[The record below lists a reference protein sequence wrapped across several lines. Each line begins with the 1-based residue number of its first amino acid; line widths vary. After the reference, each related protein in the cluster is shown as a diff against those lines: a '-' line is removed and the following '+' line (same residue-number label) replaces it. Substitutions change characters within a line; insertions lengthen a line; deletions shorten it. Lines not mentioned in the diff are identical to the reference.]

1 MMLKTSLLSSAA
13 VLAFSTT
20 TGMAQ
25 ETFALD
31 EIIVSGGLSPIAA
44 QEYGRSVSVV
54 TAQEIQDRG
63 ISTVVDALR
72 ALPGVSVSSAGSG
85 FVQVRMRGG
94 EARHTLVLLDG
105 VQLAGG
111 EGEYTFSGLQ
121 TTNIERIE
129 VLRGPQSVVY
139 GSNATTGVINIIT
152 RKGTVGKTY
161 DGTFEVGGATAGSVL
176 LSRRDE
182 RGGISLSLSR
192 RSDPSF
198 DQSGDGGE
206 RDKLDRLTAVLSGD
220 YLVTDA
226 LKLGFVLRRS
236 KEYFDFDA
244 TNFAATDADSY
255 IVDDTTLMGHSKEV
269 IGSVFAEYAMLE
281 GRLVHRLAYE
291 RTENKARR
299 DGAPQTQTDADVVK
313 YRLSYGLDGNT
324 VAEADHLLNVML
336 ETHADSSPMTP
347 LYERSSKSVAVEY
360 RARLSGGL
368 DFQAGVRHDD
378 NDLFEDATTWNV
390 ALSYLVPN
398 TDIRLHSSMGTGVLN
413 PSYFSL
419 YANAFGYTGNPD
431 LDPERNK
438 SFDIGAEFPVLQG
451 RGTVDVTYFDETLTD
466 EISPVSLGGGAFTYG
481 NQTGDSTRKGVEIAG
496 NLQAT
501 DAVSLRMSYTY
512 LNARNPDG
520 SVEIRRPR
528 HELSLGATVETFGGR
543 GQVAVDLRHVSGNYD
558 TQFFGTYDTAELPA
572 YTTVDVATEYEV
584 NDTYTLTARVTNLF
598 KDEAVDVW
606 GYGSPGRAA
615 YVGFRANF

>member
-20 TGMAQ
+20 MGVAQ

-161 DGTFEVGGATAGSVL
+161 DGTFEVGGATAGSVF

-281 GRLVHRLAYE
+281 GGLVHRLAYE

-438 SFDIGAEFPVLQG
+438 SFDIGAELPVLQG

-501 DAVSLRMSYTY
+501 DAVALRMSYTY

-572 YTTVDVATEYEV
+572 YTTVDVATEYAV

>member
-13 VLAFSTT
+13 LVAFGTT
-20 TGMAQ
+20 MAVAQ
-25 ETFALD
+25 ETFELD

-63 ISTVVDALR
+63 ISSVVDALR

-129 VLRGPQSVVY
+129 VLRGPQSVAY

-152 RKGTVGKTY
+152 RKGQVGKTY
-161 DGTFEVGGATAGSVL
+161 DGTFEVGGATAGSVF
-176 LSRRDE
+176 LSRRNE
-182 RGGISLSLSR
+182 RGGISLSMSR
-192 RSDPSF
+192 RSDPSY

-226 LKLGFVLRRS
+226 VKLGFVLRRS

-244 TNFAATDADSY
+244 TNFGATDADSY
-255 IVDDTTLMGHSKEV
+255 IVDDATLMGHSKEV
-269 IGSVFAEYAMLE
+269 IGTVFAEYTMLE
-281 GRLVHRLAYE
+281 GRLVHRLALE

-299 DGAPQTQTDADVVK
+299 DGAPQTQTDANAVK

-324 VAEADHLLNVML
+324 VAQADHLLNLLL
-336 ETHADSSPMTP
+336 ESHSDSSPMTP
-347 LYERSSKSVAVEY
+347 LYERSSKSVAIEY
-360 RARLSGGL
+360 RARLASGL
-368 DFQAGVRHDD
+368 DFQAGVRHDN
-378 NDLFEDATTWNV
+378 NDQFEDATTWNV
-390 ALSYLVPN
+390 AMSYMVPN
-398 TDIRLHSSMGTGVLN
+398 TEIRLHSSMGTGVLN

-431 LDPERNK
+431 LNPEHNK
-438 SFDIGAEFPVLQG
+438 SFDIGAEFPVLGG

-501 DAVSLRMSYTY
+501 DAVALRMSYTY
-512 LNARNPDG
+512 LDAKNPDG

-528 HELSLGATVETFGGR
+528 HELSLGATVKTFGGR

-558 TQFFGTYDTAELPA
+558 TQFFGSYSTVELPA
-572 YTTVDVATEYEV
+572 YTTVDVAAEYEV
-584 NDTYTLTARVTNLF
+584 NDRYTVTARVTNLF
-598 KDEAVDVW
+598 KVDAVDVW

>member
-20 TGMAQ
+20 MGVAQ

-161 DGTFEVGGATAGSVL
+161 DGTFEVGGATAGSVF

-501 DAVSLRMSYTY
+501 DAVALRMSYTY

-572 YTTVDVATEYEV
+572 YTTVDVATEYAV

>member
-1 MMLKTSLLSSAA
+1 MLKTSLLSSAA

-20 TGMAQ
+20 MGIAQ

-161 DGTFEVGGATAGSVL
+161 DGTFEVGGATAGSVF

-220 YLVTDA
+220 YLVTDT

-501 DAVSLRMSYTY
+501 DAVALRMSYTY
-512 LNARNPDG
+512 LNAKNPDG

-558 TQFFGTYDTAELPA
+558 TQFFGTYETAELPA

-606 GYGSPGRAA
+606 GYGSPDRAA

>member
-20 TGMAQ
+20 MGIAQ

-161 DGTFEVGGATAGSVL
+161 DGTFEVGGATAGSVF

-220 YLVTDA
+220 YLVTDT

-501 DAVSLRMSYTY
+501 DAVALRMSYTY
-512 LNARNPDG
+512 LNAKNPDG

-558 TQFFGTYDTAELPA
+558 TQFFGTYETAELPA

-606 GYGSPGRAA
+606 GYGSPDRAA